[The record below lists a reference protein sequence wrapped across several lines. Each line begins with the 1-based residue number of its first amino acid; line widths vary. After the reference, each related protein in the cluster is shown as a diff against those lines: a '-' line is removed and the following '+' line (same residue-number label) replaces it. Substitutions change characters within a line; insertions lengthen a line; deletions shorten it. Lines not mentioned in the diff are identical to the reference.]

1 MVTNECS
8 LFTVTEKGFGKRVDC
23 AEYKAQ
29 ARGGMGVI
37 NVKCEK
43 KNGEVVGVKQV
54 ALNDEIILVTNTGRT
69 IRFNTTSI
77 PIHFRGG
84 LGVKLMG
91 LKDDEEKISGVGVI
105 SEDYSAEPR

>member
-1 MVTNECS
+1 M
-8 LFTVTEKGFGKRVDC
+8 TEKGFGKRVDC

-77 PIHFRGG
+77 PY
-84 LGVKLMG
+84 
-91 LKDDEEKISGVGVI
+91 ISAAAWV
-105 SEDYSAEPR
+105 